1 MKVIHLSVECFPVAK
16 VGGLADVLGALPKYQ
31 RKLGVDA
38 SVVMP
43 WYNRKFTQ
51 ENKFDH
57 IASGAF
63 YQGSELL
70 HYEILKEAD
79 DLLGF
84 PLYLIRI
91 PGKLDREEVYCY
103 PDESEQ
109 WLSFQH
115 AFLHWLKADGIQPD
129 LINCHD
135 HHVGLVPFLLK
146 YSNEFQQFSHVKTL
160 FTVHNGQYQGW
171 MNWSKGILLPSFDT
185 WRWGL
190 LDWDGVINPMAAAV
204 KCCDAFS
211 TVSEGYLKEL
221 FIEANGLQSL
231 FASESQKGY
240 GIVNG
245 IDTDYWNPQLD
256 TLIDSNYNLNT
267 VEKGKSQNKKSLCD
281 QYKLDPSLPLMSF
294 IGRFAIEKGADLLA
308 EIIDQLL
315 GNIKSKMSIFILGSG
330 DQDIQVALQQ
340 VLEKYPKQLAV
351 YFGYN
356 ESLAHKVYA
365 ATDLL
370 LMPSRVEPCGL
381 NQLYALQYGTIP
393 VVRGIGGLKDT
404 VIDVKDTGGYG
415 IVFPEAHVEDAVQG
429 VIRTLEIVNQ
439 ADLLSEIRQREMH
452 LDFSW
457 NKSAQKYLDLYTK
470 LLK

>member
-31 RKLGVDA
+31 RKLGIDA
-38 SVVMP
+38 SLVMP

-51 ENKFDH
+51 ENKFDQ
-57 IASGAF
+57 IASGSF
-63 YQGSELL
+63 YQGSERLD
-70 HYEILKEAD
+70 YEILKETND
-79 DLLGF
+79 QLGF

-91 PGKLDREEVYCY
+91 PGKLDREEVYSY
-103 PDESEQ
+103 PDEADQ

-115 AFLHWLKADGIQPD
+115 AFLHWLKADDLKPD

-135 HHVGLVPFLLK
+135 HHVGLIPFLLK
-146 YSNEFQQFSHVKTL
+146 YALEFQQFSYVKTL

-171 MNWSKGILLPSFDT
+171 MNWSKGVLLPHFDT

-190 LDWDGVINPMAAAV
+190 LDWDGVINPMAAAL

-221 FIEANGLQSL
+221 FVEANGLQSL
-231 FASESQKGY
+231 FSSESQKGY

-245 IDTDYWNPQLD
+245 IDIDYWNPKVD
-256 TLIDSNYNLNT
+256 TLIDTNYNLNT
-267 VEKGKSQNKKSLCD
+267 VQKGKLANKNFLCEA
-281 QYKLDPSLPLMSF
+281 YNLDSTVPLISF

-315 GNIKSKMSIFILGSG
+315 GKAKAKISIFILGSG
-330 DQDIQVALQQ
+330 DQDIQRALQQ

-356 ESLAHKVYA
+356 EPLAHQVYA
-365 ATDLL
+365 ASDLL

-404 VIDVKDTGGYG
+404 VVDVIEPDGYG
-415 IVFPEAHVEDAVQG
+415 IVFPEASVTDAVQG
-429 VIRTLEIVNQ
+429 VVRALEIVSQ
-439 ADLLSEIRQREMH
+439 DSLLSEIRDREMN

-470 LLK
+470 ILN